1 MMAEVIE
8 VNKRL
13 RNVEKTDVSSGTK
26 HKGETSKKELADLLL
41 SAVHETMRQ
50 VFRGEGAKV
59 ISNFI
64 GNKCHLKQEEIVE
77 KPEVF
82 SAGLERLLGSGASV
96 VENLILKSLYRKLEL
111 KFEKKKG
118 YRLSDYINELKKKCG

>member
-1 MMAEVIE
+1 MTVEVIE

-13 RNVEKTDVSSGTK
+13 RRVEKISVSSGTK
-26 HKGETSKKELADLLL
+26 RKGEISKKELADLLL

-50 VFRGEGAKV
+50 VFRGEGAEV
-59 ISNFI
+59 INNFI
-64 GNKCHLKQEEIVE
+64 GNKCHLEQEEIVE

-118 YRLSDYINELKKKCG
+118 LKFSDYINELKKRCG